1 MVIGWAPWWTG
12 QTERTTFLTVGEAAG
27 GLADGVIALQGQW
40 LGANTFVSLNRRA
53 VAPLRKHGVGHAGG
67 HLVTSVFPPWHPSP
81 PGAWLGSPFLF
92 PMALVPR
99 WRYMTDEAKALA
111 RRSAVSAAVVLVA
124 LLLFRGL
131 LPWVALGLAAWWIWK
146 AINR

>member
-1 MVIGWAPWWTG
+1 MSLV
-12 QTERTTFLTVGEAAG
+12 QVQLFLAIAIREPADARSHLHRRFSARSLRAG
-27 GLADGVIALQGQW
+27 LGVATAVW
-40 LGANTFVSLNRRA
+40 LCRA
-53 VAPLRKHGVGHAGG
+53 VAPLREHGVGHAGG

-99 WRYMTDEAKALA
+99 WRYMTDDAKALA

-146 AINR
+146 AVNR

>member
-1 MVIGWAPWWTG
+1 M
-12 QTERTTFLTVGEAAG
+12 EAGLVPQEAG
-27 GLADGVIALQGQW
+27 GDLADGVIALQGQW
-40 LGANTFVSLNRRA
+40 LG
-53 VAPLRKHGVGHAGG
+53 VAMQGG

-99 WRYMTDEAKALA
+99 WRYMTDDAKALA

>member
-1 MVIGWAPWWTG
+1 M
-12 QTERTTFLTVGEAAG
+12 
-27 GLADGVIALQGQW
+27 
-40 LGANTFVSLNRRA
+40 GAYTFVSLNRRA

-67 HLVTSVFPPWHPSP
+67 YLVTSVFPPWHPSP

>member
-1 MVIGWAPWWTG
+1 MAVWLARAAVEAGLVP
-12 QTERTTFLTVGEAAG
+12 QEAAG
-27 GLADGVIALQGQW
+27 DLADGVIALEGQW
-40 LGANTFVSLNRRA
+40 LGAYTFVSLNRRA
-53 VAPLRKHGVGHAGG
+53 VASLRRHGVGHAGG
-67 HLVTSVFPPWHPSP
+67 LLVISVFPPWHPSP
-81 PGAWLGSPFLF
+81 PGAWLGSSFLF

-111 RRSAVSAAVVLVA
+111 RRSAVSAAVVVVA